1 MMRDYQK
8 EYKWSQNKYDNLRI
22 RISKEMGL
30 EFRKRLKKDKKT
42 INGWA
47 TEQVEKYLNQ

>member
-1 MMRDYQK
+1 MRNYK
-8 EYKWSQNKYDNLRI
+8 SEYKWAQKKYDNLRI
-22 RISKEMGL
+22 RINKELGL
-30 EFRKRLKKDKKT
+30 EFREKLKKDKKT